1 MSTRKSRELA
11 SRDYDA
17 LVAEHRKIIREIS
30 LLFSETAQKL
40 GDGEGSFSDT
50 SSILR
55 HARERYRSLTIV
67 KDAYSLA
74 ARLMESGAVHTI
86 DELEGALSADAYSEA
101 DSLLM
106 STKEGVAKN
115 LIHWLRDSQ

>member
-1 MSTRKSRELA
+1 MSTKKSRKLT
-11 SRDYDA
+11 SQDYDA
-17 LVAEHRKIIREIS
+17 LVAEHRKIIKEIS

-40 GDGEGSFSDT
+40 DDEGGFSDIN
-50 SSILR
+50 SVLR

-74 ARLMESGAVHTI
+74 ARLMESEAVHTI
-86 DELEGALSADAYSEA
+86 DELEGALSADAYAEA

-106 STKEGVAKN
+106 SSKEGVTKN
-115 LIHWLRDSQ
+115 LIHWLENLY

>member
-1 MSTRKSRELA
+1 MPTKKSRKLT
-11 SRDYDA
+11 SQDYDA
-17 LVAEHRKIIREIS
+17 LVAEHRKIIKEIS

-40 GDGEGSFSDT
+40 DDEGGFSDIN
-50 SSILR
+50 SVLR

-74 ARLMESGAVHTI
+74 ARLMESEAVHTI
-86 DELEGALSADAYSEA
+86 DELEGALSADAYAEA

-106 STKEGVAKN
+106 SSKEGVTKN
-115 LIHWLRDSQ
+115 LIHWLESLH